1 MATTQTTNFK
11 VVINNRNRLTTTKKL
26 VEDLLERNTK
36 QIIIIDNESTY
47 PPLLEW
53 YDTVPKEVEVL
64 RFHNEGHLAL
74 FGTGLVNKIEED
86 WCFYTD
92 SDIQLNPNMPK
103 DYQQIM
109 LELGLKYGIDKI
121 SLALDISD
129 LPHWYMFKDQVIRNE
144 GRWWLDEV
152 EKNVYRADTD
162 TTFSLNKK
170 VDQFQSL
177 RMAGD
182 FTSKH
187 MPWYLDLDNIDEEEQ
202 YYLDNCADNK
212 LTQYTKQHKI
222 KKEL

>member
-1 MATTQTTNFK
+1 MFK
-11 VVINNRNRLTTTKKL
+11 VIINNRNRLTTTKKM
-26 VEDLLERNTK
+26 VEDLLERDTK
-36 QIIIIDNESTY
+36 EIIIIDNESTY

-53 YDTVPKEVEVL
+53 YKQIPNEVKVL
-64 RFHNEGHLAL
+64 YHYNEGHLAL
-74 FGTGLVNKIEED
+74 FSTGLVGRIEED

-109 LELGLKYGIDKI
+109 LDYGLKYGIDKI
-121 SLALDISD
+121 SLALQIDD
-129 LPHWYMFKDQVIRNE
+129 LPDHYMFKQQVIRNE

-152 EKNVYRADTD
+152 EPNVFRADTD

-177 RMAGD
+177 RIAGD

-202 YYLDNCADNK
+202 YYLDHCSDRK

>member
-1 MATTQTTNFK
+1 MDTTSTTNFK

-53 YDTVPKEVEVL
+53 YDKVPKEVEVL
-64 RFHNEGHLAL
+64 RYHNEGHLAL
-74 FGTGLVNKIEED
+74 FGTGLVNRIEED

-109 LELGLKYGIDKI
+109 LDLGLKYGMEKI

-129 LPHWYMFKDQVIRNE
+129 LPDWYMFKDQVIRNE
-144 GRWWLDEV
+144 SRWWLDEV

-170 VDQFQSL
+170 VDQFPSL
-177 RMAGD
+177 RIAGD

>member
-1 MATTQTTNFK
+1 MFK
-11 VVINNRNRLTTTKKL
+11 VIINNRNRLTTTKKM
-26 VEDLLERNTK
+26 VEDLLERDTK
-36 QIIIIDNESTY
+36 EIIIIDNESTY
-47 PPLLEW
+47 LTLLEW
-53 YDTVPKEVEVL
+53 YNQIPNEVKVL
-64 RFHNEGHLAL
+64 RYHNEGHLAL
-74 FGTGLVNKIEED
+74 FGTGLVNQIQED

-109 LELGLKYGIDKI
+109 LDYGLKYGIDKI
-121 SLALDISD
+121 SLALQIDD
-129 LPHWYMFKDQVIRNE
+129 LPDHYMFKQQVIRNE

-152 EKNVYRADTD
+152 EPNVFRADTD

-177 RMAGD
+177 RIAGD

-202 YYLDNCADNK
+202 YYLDHCADNK